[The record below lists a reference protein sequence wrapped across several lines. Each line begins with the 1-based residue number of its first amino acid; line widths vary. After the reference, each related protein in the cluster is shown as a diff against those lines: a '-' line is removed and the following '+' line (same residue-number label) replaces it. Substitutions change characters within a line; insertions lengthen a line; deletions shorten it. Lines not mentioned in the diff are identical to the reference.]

1 MKKADPSKKIVAT
14 NRRAKFDYEIDDTF
28 EAGLVLRG
36 SEVKSL
42 RGGKVT
48 LGEGYVMVDNGEA
61 WLVDVHIP
69 EYPNAGY
76 AQHEPRRPRKLLLHG
91 REIERIGSRI
101 REQGYAAVP
110 MELYFR
116 DGRCKLLFG
125 LGKGR
130 KNIDKRR
137 LEREKE
143 DRREMDRYKR
153 G

>member
-1 MKKADPSKKIVAT
+1 MGKQDGGSRKIIAT
-14 NRRAKFDYEIDDTF
+14 NRRARFDYEIDDTY

-36 SEVKSL
+36 SEVKVL

-48 LGEGYVMVDNGEA
+48 IGEGYVRIERGEA

-69 EYPNAGY
+69 EYTNAGY
-76 AQHEPRRPRKLLLHG
+76 SQHEPTRPRKLLLHDH
-91 REIERIGSRI
+91 EIERIGVAI
-101 REQGYAAVP
+101 REKGYTAVP

-116 DGRCKLLFG
+116 DGRVKLLIG

-137 LEREKE
+137 HEREKD
-143 DRREMDRYKR
+143 DRREMDRYR